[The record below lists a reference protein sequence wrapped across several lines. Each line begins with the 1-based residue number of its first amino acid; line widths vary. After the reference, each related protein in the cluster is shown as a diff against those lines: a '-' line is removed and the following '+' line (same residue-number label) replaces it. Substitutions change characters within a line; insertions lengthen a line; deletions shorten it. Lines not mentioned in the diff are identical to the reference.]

1 MPGPTVL
8 IEIYRRAAASSSVE
22 VKIADENSPSKEDV
36 LLNSQATEIVGMP
49 VESEIRE
56 WLTEWWQ
63 P

>member
-8 IEIYRRAAASSSVE
+8 IEIYRRTVASSSVE
-22 VKIADENSPSKEDV
+22 VDITSKDSPLRNNA
-36 LLNSQATEIVGMP
+36 LLNTLTTKTGGIP

>member
-22 VKIADENSPSKEDV
+22 VKRTGKNSLPREDV